1 MSTDVAIGIRDG
13 TFVNLDILPETELSC
28 WENISLGSMESI
40 WIKPFPSQLELDQ
53 SSSDIEEIG
62 FLPMW
67 DTVVTPVM
75 NVELTSKM
83 ATATKGRCI
92 HIFL

>member
-1 MSTDVAIGIRDG
+1 
-13 TFVNLDILPETELSC
+13 
-28 WENISLGSMESI
+28 MESI
-40 WIKPFPSQLELDQ
+40 WIEPFPSQQELDQ

-62 FLPMW
+62 FLPPW

-75 NVELTSKM
+75 NVELTPKM

-92 HIFL
+92 YIFL